1 MKRPALALAPLTLA
15 SAPLLSQTP
24 PPGDEPAVRAVVE
37 RYLHGLK
44 FNDTTA
50 LREAFWPDA
59 KLYYI
64 RGDSLAQWTQSSWYA
79 SFAGSVG
86 HEEQGDLRIAS
97 LEVTRDIATAKI
109 VEDYPKSRYTDYV
122 SLLRIRGR
130 WWIVNK
136 VYTAERRKE
145 G

>member
-1 MKRPALALAPLTLA
+1 MKCPALALALLTLA

-24 PPGDEPAVRAVVE
+24 PSGDESAVRAVVE

-59 KLYYI
+59 KLYYV

-79 SFAGSVG
+79 SFAGSEARIPAG
-86 HEEQGDLRIAS
+86 LRSEEHTSELQSPVHLVCRLL
-97 LEVTRDIATAKI
+97 LEKKKKKNHNTKKR
-109 VEDYPKSRYTDYV
+109 
-122 SLLRIRGR
+122 
-130 WWIVNK
+130 
-136 VYTAERRKE
+136 
-145 G
+145 